1 MLRRLLSS
9 LLLFAAPLAPLAAQ
23 GFYAG
28 AQFGYGIATTNDVF
42 TNTDEERN
50 ATGQTISRKNIYG
63 TVGGGFTA
71 QANVGYFV
79 NPHLRFDLGF
89 YYLLGKESLNRRL
102 TTPTETY
109 TGHVSTQQ
117 MRLTPSIV
125 VQTGHGKV
133 QPYAR
138 FGIVVPVGGKTTS
151 TERYEHAT
159 NGDNSI
165 KVTEIRGAFSLGF
178 ESGAGI
184 AYNATDNLSITAEI
198 VYTGLRIKS
207 ATAEV
212 VEWETNFGGV
222 SNNEIEDANTI
233 ALQTTFVDALTNE
246 SNNLFVNSTGTI
258 NNDAPFEELARRV
271 NFSAV
276 ALRVGAIYRFGSE

>member
-1 MLRRLLSS
+1 MLTRFLTSIFLLS
-9 LLLFAAPLAPLAAQ
+9 APLLSLSAQ
-23 GFYAG
+23 SFYAG

-42 TNTDEERN
+42 SNTDEERN
-50 ATGQTISRKNIYG
+50 GSGQVISRKNIYG

-71 QANVGYFV
+71 QANVGYFI

-89 YYLLGKESLNRRL
+89 YYLHGKESLNRRL
-102 TTPTETY
+102 VTPIETY

-125 VQTGHGKV
+125 VQTGHGAI
-133 QPYAR
+133 QPFAR
-138 FGIVVPVGGKTTS
+138 FGIIVPVGGKTVS
-151 TERYEHAT
+151 TERYEHAS

-178 ESGAGI
+178 ESGAGVL
-184 AYNATDNLSITAEI
+184 YNINDNFAISAEI
-198 VYTGLRIKS
+198 TYTGLRIKS

-212 VEWETNFGGV
+212 TEWTTFFNGVE
-222 SNNEIEDANTI
+222 NNEIEDANTI
-233 ALQTTFVDALTNE
+233 SLQTTFVDEVTSS
-246 SNNLFVNSTGTI
+246 SNNLFVNTTGTI
-258 NNDAPFEELARRV
+258 DNDKPFEELARRV

-276 ALRVGAIYRFGSE
+276 ALRLGAIYKF